1 MAQVARMVSRKRGT
15 VVDAN
20 EDEGQHQWVV
30 DNATLQ
36 SVIANGEDLGPIV
49 GPDFGAEEARGPCL
63 PGASSLLLTP
73 QDKGTDALCQGP
85 CLHPS
90 ASRSVPLFVCAE
102 ACASSS
108 IQR

>member
-1 MAQVARMVSRKRGT
+1 MAQVARPVSRKRGT

-49 GPDFGAEEARGPCL
+49 RPAFEQKKPEALVYQVPHHFSFFFL
-63 PGASSLLLTP
+63 IPYSLL
-73 QDKGTDALCQGP
+73 
-85 CLHPS
+85 
-90 ASRSVPLFVCAE
+90 SRHISCH
-102 ACASSS
+102 SSDF
-108 IQR
+108 

>member
-1 MAQVARMVSRKRGT
+1 MAQVARLVSRKRGT

-49 GPDFGAEEARGPCL
+49 RPAFEQKKPEALVYQVPHHFSFFFL
-63 PGASSLLLTP
+63 IPYSLL
-73 QDKGTDALCQGP
+73 
-85 CLHPS
+85 
-90 ASRSVPLFVCAE
+90 SRHISCH
-102 ACASSS
+102 SSDF
-108 IQR
+108 